1 MTHPLSRLLFCAT
14 AIAALV
20 LAANGA
26 GPKGPRTLEN
36 LLAKDKPERPPVARN
51 ANNGKFDP
59 ANAVAINEAE
69 ARLCLQH
76 DGTLRFPRLKNLGPA
91 EARILASHQHGV
103 AFDGLAN
110 IDKPTAAAL
119 AQCESHLSLNGVAQV
134 HDPSAETLAKCK
146 GTLEL
151 KGLMSLTSPALAA
164 KLAGQ
169 GTVHLPNVQT
179 LEGDVIEAFCTA
191 PCDLYLPGLALLK
204 AHDAEALRRHQGV
217 LDIDGLVNPPADVM
231 AWIFC
236 NQGPIGL
243 GSIVDLGDPA
253 PKLVLDA
260 LIRCQGSLCLNGLQ
274 TLEIEEAHAIRD
286 RRSRTDLD
294 GLQALDLKTAIVLRD
309 CKSVVSLM
317 GIKELDPD
325 VVKVLLLRDRD
336 QGPGLVFSASL
347 PANLQPHETKALE
360 DHPGLSF
367 GNEYSP

>member
-1 MTHPLSRLLFCAT
+1 MIHPLSRILFCAT
-14 AIAALV
+14 ALAALV

-36 LLAKDKPERPPVARN
+36 LLAKDEPERPPVADN

-76 DGTLRFPRLKNLGPA
+76 DGTLRFPCLKNLRLL
-91 EARILASHQHGV
+91 EARILASHEHGIH
-103 AFDGLAN
+103 FDGLAN

-119 AQCESHLSLNGVAQV
+119 ARCDSHLGLNGIARLDEPVAE
-134 HDPSAETLAKCK
+134 ALAKCR
-146 GTLEL
+146 GTLEV
-151 KGLMSLTSPALAA
+151 KGLTSLTSPALAA
-164 KLAGQ
+164 QLACQ
-169 GTVHLPNVQT
+169 GNVHLPNVQT
-179 LEGDVIEAFCTA
+179 LERDVIKAFCTA
-191 PCDLYLPGLALLK
+191 PCDLYLPGLAFLK
-204 AHDAEALRRHQGV
+204 ADDAEALRNHRGV
-217 LDIDGLVNPPADVM
+217 LDIEGLVNPPPDVLT
-231 AWIFC
+231 WILC

-243 GSIVDLGDPA
+243 GAIRDFGDPA
-253 PKLVLDA
+253 PREVLDA
-260 LIRCQGSLCLNGLQ
+260 LAGGQGSLCLNGLQ
-274 TLEIEEAHAIRD
+274 NLAIEEAKAVKD
-286 RRSRTDLD
+286 RRGRTDLD
-294 GLQALDLKTAIVLRD
+294 GLEVLDLKTAIVLRD

-317 GIKELDPD
+317 GIKAIDPD